1 MEGSKYFQ
9 SPKLYK
15 ENGFLKRETA
25 QELINYLEA
34 PLNPE
39 EKRPDCTLIKIEKKK
54 EQKQPPLLFN
64 LAELQNT
71 CSRRFK
77 ISPDETLKIV
87 QELYEKKMVT
97 YPRTDARVLSTAVAK
112 EISKNIRGV
121 SDLAPVSS
129 LEEEILS

>member
-54 EQKQPPLLFN
+54 
-64 LAELQNT
+64 
-71 CSRRFK
+71 SRSSHRFYLILPSFK
-77 ISPDETLKIV
+77 IHV
-87 QELYEKKMVT
+87 Q
-97 YPRTDARVLSTAVAK
+97 
-112 EISKNIRGV
+112 G
-121 SDLAPVSS
+121 DLR
-129 LEEEILS
+129 